1 MSKLNKK
8 NILIIEDERAIGEL
22 LSYSLTREGFNTAY
36 SETGFDGIKLID
48 EFKPD
53 LIVLDIMLPDISGF
67 DVCRKVSAEYKIPIV
82 MLTAKTDIVDKI
94 LGMELG
100 ADDYITKPFDIREAI
115 VRIKAIFRRIDQ
127 VKESIDDDKDIVSVG
142 NDIKIIK
149 ESRTVTYKNETVV
162 FTPKEYD
169 LLLLLSEGK
178 GKVFT
183 REQILNEVWGFDFYG
198 DTRTV
203 DIHIQRIRK
212 KLGMKND
219 NNIIKTIFGVGY
231 RLD

>member
-1 MSKLNKK
+1 MSKLDRK
-8 NILIIEDERAIGEL
+8 NILIIEDEKAIGDL
-22 LSYSLTREGFNTAY
+22 LSYSLQKEGFNTAY
-36 SETGFDGIKLID
+36 SETGFEGMKLVK

-53 LIVLDIMLPDISGF
+53 LIVLDVMLPDISGF
-67 DVCRKVSAEYKIPIV
+67 DVCKKVSMEYKIPIV
-82 MLTAKTDIVDKI
+82 MITAKTDIVDKI

-115 VRIKAIFRRIDQ
+115 VRIKAIFRRIEQ
-127 VKESIDDDKDIVSVG
+127 AKESIEDKAVIELGD
-142 NDIKIIK
+142 DIKIFK
-149 ESRTVTYKNETVV
+149 ESRTVNYKNKTIV

-169 LLLLLSEGK
+169 LLLLLSEGR

-212 KLGMKND
+212 KLGMKSNK
-219 NNIIKTIFGVGY
+219 NCIKTIFGVGY

>member
-1 MSKLNKK
+1 MSKLDRK
-8 NILIIEDERAIGEL
+8 NILIIEDEKAIGDL
-22 LSYSLTREGFNTAY
+22 LSYSLKKEGFNTAY
-36 SETGFDGIKLID
+36 SETGFEGIKLVK

-67 DVCRKVSAEYKIPIV
+67 DVCKKVSMEYKIPIV
-82 MLTAKTDIVDKI
+82 MITAKTDIVDKI

-115 VRIKAIFRRIDQ
+115 VRIKAIFRRIEQ
-127 VKESIDDDKDIVSVG
+127 AKESIEDKAVIELGD
-142 NDIKIIK
+142 DIKIFK
-149 ESRTVTYKNETVV
+149 ESRTVNYKNKTIV

-169 LLLLLSEGK
+169 LLLLLSESR

-219 NNIIKTIFGVGY
+219 KNCIKTIFGVGY